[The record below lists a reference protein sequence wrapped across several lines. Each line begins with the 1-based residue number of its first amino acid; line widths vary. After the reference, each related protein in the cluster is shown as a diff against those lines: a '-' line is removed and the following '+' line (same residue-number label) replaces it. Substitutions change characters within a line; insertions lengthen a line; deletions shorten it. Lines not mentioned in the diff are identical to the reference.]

1 MFLTYR
7 GSRRILLPAL
17 LGVFA
22 PVLLGLL
29 PVEPVQIAS
38 PQGNSVVAEGEGEP
52 TLALLLPWEPMLRAA
67 GELGEVRSAVAGVT
81 RANLRE
87 RLLTLQAIYEDD
99 QRPEA
104 QRGLAAFSGAVLL
117 SENHRG
123 PESAALFRSPAIEA
137 TELSGYALFLAA
149 RELAASRPGEAR
161 ELLLKLDSSHGDVA
175 ILDEARLLLGRL
187 LRSAGDREGSGTMFR
202 AVAKS
207 QDTRF
212 RGEALDE
219 LGSLLSESKQ
229 YREAALALETLYYE
243 LPRHPRASGAGR
255 QLKLVRAKLPPVE
268 PLRVAT
274 LGLHRAELLMAE
286 ESYADAY
293 ETLSS
298 LLPRRSKAPAALVP
312 LVDDELVRLKMGI
325 CQYHRRQLAAAATT
339 LKKIRRDDLAPEAL
353 FYLAETARRMRQTTV
368 FFTRAS
374 ELLERYPK
382 SPWSEEILFSLAVR
396 HDDEDEREQ
405 ALGYYRRMIAEFPAG
420 KRLLDAKWRVLWD
433 DFRSGRYA
441 DAGFGWEEAVRER
454 PGSGES
460 AKFLYWAGRSY
471 QEAGRFDRAEPLYRQ
486 VLLGFQNT
494 YYGRRALEHLS
505 EIQDQRS
512 ALAAIE
518 AARSGIDLS
527 DALKVDRVDLQTRIA
542 QLYAAGLEKEAL
554 REAATAVQG
563 KRDDAAF
570 LAMAA
575 WIHADCSRNLDAFRT
590 IREAF
595 PFHVSATGDLLPRP
609 IWELFYPLGYWEP
622 IERYSVERGLD
633 PYLVAALIRQ
643 ESTFNPRVQSHAGAR
658 GLMQILPSTGRF
670 LARQERLRYDAA
682 DLYDPEINIRYGTRY
697 LKDVLGSFGG
707 RIDYALAS
715 YNAGPHRVKRWT
727 GMDLTIPSEVF
738 IEEIP
743 FDETRDYVKLVL
755 RNQML
760 YRRLY
765 GGAEATAPAE

>member
-1 MFLTYR
+1 MYR
-7 GSRRILLPAL
+7 GSSRILLPAL

-22 PVLLGLL
+22 SVLLGLL
-29 PVEPVQIAS
+29 LVETVAPEA
-38 PQGNSVVAEGEGEP
+38 GSVLAGGPEGEAEP
-52 TLALLLPWEPMLRAA
+52 TRALLLPWAPMLRAPEDP
-67 GELGEVRSAVAGVT
+67 GEMRSALTGVNRT
-81 RANLRE
+81 NLRE
-87 RLLTLQAIYEDD
+87 RLATLQAIYEDD
-99 QRPEA
+99 GRPEA
-104 QRGLAAFSGAVLL
+104 QRGLAAFSAAVLL

-123 PESAALFRSPAIEA
+123 PESVELFRSPTIEA
-137 TELSGYALFLAA
+137 TELSGYALYLAA
-149 RELAASRPGEAR
+149 RELEPRRPDEAR
-161 ELLLKLDSSHGDVA
+161 DLLQTLDSDHGDLAV
-175 ILDEARLLLGRL
+175 LDEARLVLARL
-187 LRSAGDREGSGTMFR
+187 LKRTGDREGSEKTLR

-207 QDTRF
+207 RDPKL

-219 LGSLLSESKQ
+219 LGSLLFESRK
-229 YREAALALETLYYE
+229 YPEASLVLETLYYE
-243 LPRHPRASGAGR
+243 LPRHPRASAAGR
-255 QLKLVRAKLPPVE
+255 LLKLVRAKLPPVE
-268 PLRVAT
+268 PIRLAT

-286 ESYADAY
+286 ERYADAY
-293 ETLSS
+293 ETLFS
-298 LLPRRSKAPAALVP
+298 LLPRSSKTAPV
-312 LVDDELVRLKMGI
+312 VDEELVRLKIGI
-325 CQYHRRQLAAAATT
+325 CQYHRRQLVAAATT
-339 LKKIRRDDLAPEAL
+339 LKKIRRDDLAPEAY
-353 FYLAETARRMRQTTV
+353 FYLAETARRQRQEAS
-368 FFTRAS
+368 FHARAS
-374 ELLERYPK
+374 ELLDRYPK

-396 HDDEDEREQ
+396 HDDEDERDQ
-405 ALGYYRRMIAEFPAG
+405 ALGYYRRILAEFPAG
-420 KRLLDAKWRVLWD
+420 KHVLAAKWRVLWEA
-433 DFRSGRYA
+433 FRSGRHA
-441 DAGFGWEEAVRER
+441 DAGFGWEEAARER
-454 PGSGES
+454 PGSVES
-460 AKFLYWAGRSY
+460 SKFLYWAGRSY

-486 VLLGFQNT
+486 VLLGYQNT

-505 EIQDQRS
+505 EIRDQRS
-512 ALAAIE
+512 SLAAIE

-527 DALKVDRVDLQTRIA
+527 DALSVDRVDVQTRIA

-554 REAATAVQG
+554 REAESAVRG

-575 WIHADCSRNLDAFRT
+575 WIHADRRRNLDAFRT

-609 IWELFYPLGYWEP
+609 IWELFYPLGYWET

-670 LARQERLRYDAA
+670 LARQERLRYDVS

-707 RIDYALAS
+707 RVDYALAS

-755 RNQML
+755 RNEML

-765 GGAEATAPAE
+765 GGAEAAAPAE

>member
-1 MFLTYR
+1 MYR
-7 GSRRILLPAL
+7 GSSRILLPAL
-17 LGVFA
+17 LGAFA
-22 PVLLGLL
+22 SVLLGLL
-29 PVEPVQIAS
+29 ILS
-38 PQGNSVVAEGEGEP
+38 PETHAVLAEGLEGTAEP
-52 TLALLLPWEPMLRAA
+52 TRPLLLPWAPMLPAPDDQ
-67 GELGEVRSAVAGVT
+67 GELRSALTGVT
-81 RANLRE
+81 RSNLRE
-87 RLLTLQAIYEDD
+87 RLATLQSIYEDD
-99 QRPEA
+99 RREDA
-104 QRGLAAFSGAVLL
+104 QRGLAAFSAAVLL
-117 SENHRG
+117 SENHRE
-123 PESAALFRSPAIEA
+123 PEAVELFRSPAIGA
-137 TELSGYALFLAA
+137 TELSGYALYLAA
-149 RELAASRPGEAR
+149 RELEVSRPDEAR
-161 ELLLKLDSSHGDVA
+161 ELLQKVVSNHGDIAV
-175 ILDEARLLLGRL
+175 LDEARLVLGTLLKR
-187 LRSAGDREGSGTMFR
+187 AGDREESAKILRM
-202 AVAKS
+202 VAKS
-207 QDTRF
+207 RDSRI
-212 RGEALDE
+212 RGEALSE
-219 LGSLLSESKQ
+219 LGSLLIDSRQ
-229 YREAALALETLYYE
+229 YPEAALTLETLYYE
-243 LPRHPRASGAGR
+243 LPRHPRASAAGR
-255 QLKLVRAKLPPVE
+255 QLTVVRAKLPPVE

-286 ESYADAY
+286 ERYADAY

-298 LLPRRSKAPAALVP
+298 LLARNSKVAASL
-312 LVDDELVRLKMGI
+312 DEELVRLKMGV
-325 CQYHRRQLAAAATT
+325 CQYNRRQLAAAATT
-339 LKKIRRDDLAPEAL
+339 LKKIHREDLAPEAL
-353 FYLAETARRMRQTTV
+353 FYLAETARRLRQDAS
-368 FFTRAS
+368 FRARAF
-374 ELLERYPK
+374 ELLERYPT
-382 SPWSEEILFSLAVR
+382 SPWSENILFSLARR
-396 HDDEDEREQ
+396 HDDEKEPGQ
-405 ALGYYRRMIAEFPAG
+405 ALGYYRRMLAEFPAG
-420 KRLLDAKWRVLWD
+420 KRVLDAKWRVLWD

-454 PGSGES
+454 PGSEES

-486 VLLGFQNT
+486 VLLGYQNT

-512 ALAAIE
+512 SLAAIE

-527 DALKVDRVDLQTRIA
+527 QALSVDRVDLQTRIA

-554 REAATAVQG
+554 REAESSVQG

-575 WIHADCSRNLDAFRT
+575 WIHSDRRRNLDAFRT

-643 ESTFNPRVQSHAGAR
+643 ESTFNPRVRSHAGAR
-658 GLMQILPSTGRF
+658 GLMQILPSTGKF
-670 LARQERLRYDAA
+670 LARQERLKYHAS

-707 RIDYALAS
+707 RVDYALAS

-727 GMDLTIPSEVF
+727 GMDLMIPSEVF

-755 RNQML
+755 RNEML

>member
-1 MFLTYR
+1 MHR
-7 GSRRILLPAL
+7 GSSRILLPAL
-17 LGVFA
+17 LGAFA
-22 PVLLGLL
+22 SVLLGFLL
-29 PVEPVQIAS
+29 VGIAS
-38 PQGNSVVAEGEGEP
+38 PEASSLLADGPEGEAEP
-52 TLALLLPWEPMLRAA
+52 TLAPLLPWAQMLRAPDDS
-67 GELGEVRSAVAGVT
+67 GEMRSALTGVT

-87 RLLTLQAIYEDD
+87 RLLTLQAIYEDER
-99 QRPEA
+99 RPEA
-104 QRGLAAFSGAVLL
+104 QRGLAAFSAAALL

-123 PESAALFRSPAIEA
+123 PESVELFRSPAIEA
-137 TELSGYALFLAA
+137 TELSGYALYLAA
-149 RELAASRPGEAR
+149 LELEASRPDEAR
-161 ELLLKLDSSHGDVA
+161 ELLRKLDSDHGDVA
-175 ILDEARLLLGRL
+175 FLDEARLVLARL
-187 LRSAGDREGSGTMFR
+187 LRRTGDREGSVAMLR
-202 AVAKS
+202 EVAKS
-207 QDTRF
+207 RDTKL

-219 LGSLLSESKQ
+219 LGSGLFESKQ
-229 YREAALALETLYYE
+229 YKEAALALETLYYE
-243 LPRHPRASGAGR
+243 LPRHPRASAAGR
-255 QLKLVRAKLPPVE
+255 QLNLVRAKLPPVE
-268 PLRVAT
+268 PLRLET
-274 LGLHRAELLMAE
+274 LGLHRAALLMAE
-286 ESYADAY
+286 ERYADAY
-293 ETLSS
+293 ETLSA
-298 LLPRRSKAPAALVP
+298 LLTRRTRVAAVAPV
-312 LVDDELVRLKMGI
+312 VDEELVRLKMGI

-353 FYLAETARRMRQTTV
+353 FYLAETARRLRQTAV
-368 FFTRAS
+368 FLSRAS

-405 ALGYYRRMIAEFPAG
+405 ALGYYRRMLVEFPAG
-420 KRLLDAKWRVLWD
+420 KHVLDAKWRVLWE

-441 DAGFGWEEAVRER
+441 DAGFGWEEAARER
-454 PGSGES
+454 PGSEES
-460 AKFLYWAGRSY
+460 SKFLYWAGRSY

-486 VLLGFQNT
+486 VLLGYQNT

-505 EIQDQRS
+505 EIRDQRS
-512 ALAAIE
+512 SLAAIE

-527 DALKVDRVDLQTRIA
+527 DALSVDRVSLQTRIA

-554 REAATAVQG
+554 REAQSAVQG

-575 WIHADCSRNLDAFRT
+575 WIHAEGRRNLDAFRT

-643 ESTFNPRVQSHAGAR
+643 ESTFDPRVRSRAGAR

-670 LARQERLRYDAA
+670 LARQERLRYDIS
-682 DLYDPEINIRYGTRY
+682 DLDDPEINIRYGTRY

-707 RIDYALAS
+707 RVDYALAS